1 LIGVQVLVA
10 SDGELTRR
18 ERVLRTRF
26 AANLSMPAHAHDWH
40 LRHVRLIGRIEAD
53 ERRFAMQ
60 IRRLHQ
66 LNARLDAIERR
77 LMRFKEQRLAYAW
90 KPG

>member
-1 LIGVQVLVA
+1 
-10 SDGELTRR
+10 
-18 ERVLRTRF
+18 
-26 AANLSMPAHAHDWH
+26 